1 MLGSIVSAALQLRFI
16 VVILAVLLIG
26 VGIRTL
32 PSTQLDVFPEFAPP
46 LVEIQTEAPGL
57 SVTEVESLVTVP
69 IENAMNGVAGLQ
81 TLRSKSV
88 LGLSSVVLILQPG
101 TNLPAARQLVQER
114 LSLAAGRLPTVV
126 KPPVM
131 LSPLS
136 SLSRVMKIGVS
147 SNSLSQMEM
156 TDTVRW
162 SVRPRLMAVPGVAN
176 VAIWGQRD
184 RQLQVL
190 VDPER
195 LRLNNVSLST
205 VVNATRDAVVPETG
219 GFIDTANQR
228 LPVTNQASVA
238 TVSDLSNVPLAT
250 TRPATPNQAV
260 GLQAPLKLG
269 DVATLREGFPP
280 PIGDAI
286 INDRPGLLL
295 IVEKQPGANTLEV
308 TRQVEATLNDLK
320 PGLKDLEL
328 DPTIFRPATFIERA
342 LENLNH
348 ALIIGCILVAVVLT
362 LFLYDWRTAFISL
375 TAIPLSLVA
384 AGLVLAWTGAT
395 VNTMV
400 LAGLILALGE
410 VVDDA
415 IIDVENIQRRL
426 RLNRTLEH
434 PEGAL
439 SVVFKAS
446 LEVRSAIVYATL
458 IVILVF
464 LPVFLLDGLAG
475 AFFRPLAVAYV
486 LAVAASLGV
495 ALTLTPALSLI
506 LLAKAPLRERE
517 LPLVRWLRRGY
528 RRVLPGLVRRP
539 KAAIALLLVAFVGS
553 GILASR
559 FGEELFPQFKETDF
573 LMHWVGKP
581 GTSPEAMNRT
591 ILAVSGELRAIPGV
605 RNFGSH
611 IGRAE
616 VADEVVGPNFA
627 ELWISIDPDVDY
639 DATTAKIQ
647 TVVDGYPGL
656 YRDVLTYL
664 KERTKEVL
672 SGSSG
677 GVVVRLYGTDLDTL
691 RAKATEIQSVLR
703 DVPGVTNLKLEPQ
716 VLVPSIEVKLR
727 PEAAARYGLSAGEV
741 RRTMA
746 TLLKGQK
753 VGEVF
758 TEQRACDVVVWGE
771 QNLRADIAALREI
784 RIATPLGGDIRL
796 GDAVDLRM
804 APMPNIV
811 QRENTS
817 RRIDVTCDVT
827 GKDLGTV
834 AREIESR
841 VRKLDFARGYHPEF
855 LGEYAARQSART
867 RLGLLAAVSLLGI
880 LMVIYTDF
888 KSVQLTGLVAVT
900 LPFALVGG
908 VFAAALGGG
917 VISLGSLVGFV
928 TVLGIAARNG
938 ILLVSHYRHLEEE
951 EGQPFGLDLI
961 LRGAEE
967 RLSPIL
973 MTATVTGLAL
983 VPVVYGGVKPGQE
996 IEYPMACVIL
1006 GGLGT
1011 STLLNLFVLPALFLR
1026 FGGKRPEPGHFL
1038 PNPDGDLEPV
1048 GTLEPEK
1055 G

>member
-1 MLGSIVSAALQLRFI
+1 MLASIVSAALRLRFI

-101 TNLPAARQLVQER
+101 TDLPAARQLVQER
-114 LSLAAGRLPTVV
+114 LALAASRLPTAV

-136 SLSRVMKIGVS
+136 SLSRVMKIGMTS
-147 SNSLSQMEM
+147 KPLSQM
-156 TDTVRW
+156 DLSDAARW
-162 SVRPRLMAVPGVAN
+162 TIRPRLMAIPGVAN

-195 LRLNNVSLST
+195 LRLHNVSLTT

-219 GFIDTANQR
+219 GGVDTANQR
-228 LPVTNQASVA
+228 LPVTNLPSV
-238 TVSDLSNVPLAT
+238 TTPSDLAVVPLT
-250 TRPATPNQAV
+250 VTRAAANGPTPVQT
-260 GLQAPLKLG
+260 PLKLG
-269 DVATLREGFPP
+269 DVANLREGFPP
-280 PIGDAI
+280 PIGDAV
-286 INDRPGLLL
+286 INDGPGLLL
-295 IVEKQPGANTLEV
+295 IVEKQPRANTLDV
-308 TRQVEATLNDLK
+308 TRKVEAALQDLK
-320 PGLKDLEL
+320 PGLKDI
-328 DPTIFRPATFIERA
+328 DIDATIFRPATFIERSLA
-342 LENLNH
+342 SLNH
-348 ALIIGCILVAVVLT
+348 ALLIGCVLVAVVLII
-362 LFLYDWRTAFISL
+362 FLYDWRTAFISL

-384 AGLVLAWTGAT
+384 AGLALAWAGAT

-415 IIDVENIQRRL
+415 VIDVENIQRRL
-426 RLNRTLEH
+426 RLNRLLEN
-434 PEGAL
+434 PEPSL
-439 SVVFKAS
+439 TVVFKAS

-475 AFFRPLAVAYV
+475 AFFRLLAVAYA
-486 LAVAASLGV
+486 LAVASSLAV

-506 LLAKAPLRERE
+506 LLANASHRERE
-517 LPLVRWLRRGY
+517 SPLTRWLGKAY
-528 RRVLPGLVRRP
+528 QKILPPIVNRP
-539 KAAIALLLVAFVGS
+539 KTAMAGLLVAFVIS
-553 GILASR
+553 GGAAAR

-581 GTSPEAMNRT
+581 GTSPDAMSRS
-591 ILAVSGELRAIPGV
+591 IRAVSAELRAIPGV

-627 ELWISIDPDVDY
+627 ELWISVAPNVDY

-677 GVVVRLYGTDLDTL
+677 GVVVRLYGTDLDVL
-691 RAKATEIQSVLR
+691 RAKAAEIQGVLKE
-703 DVPGVTNLKLEPQ
+703 VPGVTNLKLEPQ
-716 VLVPSIEVKLR
+716 VLVPSIEVGLK
-727 PEAAARYGLSAGEV
+727 PEAAARCGLTAGEV

-753 VGEVF
+753 VGEIF

-771 QNLRADIAALREI
+771 PHLRTDIATLRDI

-796 GDAVDLRM
+796 GDAVEIRM

-811 QRENTS
+811 QRENAS
-817 RRIDVTCDVT
+817 RRIDVTCDVA
-827 GKDLGTV
+827 GKDLGSV
-834 AREIESR
+834 AREIEAR
-841 VRKLDFARGYHPEF
+841 VRKMEFPRGYHPEF
-855 LGEYAARQSART
+855 LGEYAARQAART
-867 RLGLLAAVSLLGI
+867 RLLLFAGVSLIGI
-880 LMVIYTDF
+880 LIVIYTDF
-888 KSVQLTGLVAVT
+888 KSAKLTALVAAT

-908 VFAAALGGG
+908 VFAVTLTGGI
-917 VISLGSLVGFV
+917 VSLGALIGFV

-938 ILLVSHYRHLEEE
+938 ILLVSHYRHLETEE
-951 EGQPFGLDLI
+951 SQTFGVDLI
-961 LRGAEE
+961 LRGARE

-973 MTATVTGLAL
+973 MTASVTGLAL
-983 VPVVYGGVKPGQE
+983 VPVVFGGVKPGQE

-1006 GGLGT
+1006 GGLTT
-1011 STLLNLFVLPALFLR
+1011 STLLNLFLLPALYFY
-1026 FGGKRPEPGHFL
+1026 FGRLSPHGQSFSSETQA
-1038 PNPDGDLEPV
+1038 EI
-1048 GTLEPEK
+1048 
-1055 G
+1055 

>member
-1 MLGSIVSAALQLRFI
+1 MLASIVAAALRLRFI
-16 VVILAVLLIG
+16 VVLLAVLLIG

-101 TNLPAARQLVQER
+101 TDLPAARQLVQER
-114 LSLAAGRLPTVV
+114 LALAASRLPTVV

-136 SLSRVMKIGVS
+136 SLSRVMKIGMS
-147 SNSLSQMEM
+147 SRQLSQMELS
-156 TDTVRW
+156 DAARW
-162 SVRPRLMAVPGVAN
+162 TIRPRLMAIPGVAN

-195 LRLNNVSLST
+195 LRLHNVSLTT

-219 GFIDTANQR
+219 GFVDTPNQR
-228 LPVTNQASVA
+228 LPVTNLASV
-238 TVSDLSNVPLAT
+238 TTPSDLANTPLSV
-250 TRPATPNQAV
+250 TRAPALANAPGPVQTP
-260 GLQAPLKLG
+260 LRLG
-269 DVATLREGFPP
+269 DVANLKEGFPP
-280 PIGDAI
+280 PIGDAV
-286 INDRPGLLL
+286 INDGPGLLL
-295 IVEKQPGANTLEV
+295 IVEKQPRANTLEV
-308 TRQVEATLNDLK
+308 TRKVEAALQDLK
-320 PGLKDLEL
+320 PGLKNIDL
-328 DPTIFRPATFIERA
+328 DSTIFRPATFIERSLA
-342 LENLNH
+342 SLNH
-348 ALIIGCILVAVVLT
+348 ALLIGCVLVAVVLII
-362 LFLYDWRTAFISL
+362 FLYDWRTAFISL

-426 RLNRTLEH
+426 RLNRGLEN
-434 PEGAL
+434 PESPL
-439 SVVFKAS
+439 KVVFNAS

-486 LAVAASLGV
+486 LAVGSSLAV

-506 LLAKAPLRERE
+506 LLGNARHRERE
-517 LPLVRWLRRGY
+517 APLSRWLGAAY
-528 RRVLPGLVRRP
+528 HKILPTIVTRP
-539 KAAIALLLVAFVGS
+539 KTALAGLLVAFAVS
-553 GILASR
+553 GVAASR
-559 FGEELFPQFKETDF
+559 LGEELFPQFKETDF

-581 GTSPEAMNRT
+581 GTSPEAMNRS
-591 ILAVSGELRAIPGV
+591 IRAVSAELRAIPGV

-627 ELWISIDPDVDY
+627 ELWISIDPNVDY
-639 DATTAKIQ
+639 DATTARIQ

-672 SGSSG
+672 SGASG
-677 GVVVRLYGTDLDTL
+677 GVVVRLYGTDLDVL
-691 RAKATEIQSVLR
+691 RAKAAEIQGVLK

-716 VLVPSIEVKLR
+716 VLVPAIEVSLK
-727 PEAAARYGLSAGEV
+727 PEAAGRSGLTAGEV

-758 TEQRACDVVVWGE
+758 TEQRACDVVVWGDPR
-771 QNLRADIAALREI
+771 LRTDIAALRDI

-796 GDAVDLRM
+796 GDAVEIRM

-811 QRENTS
+811 QRENAS
-817 RRIDVTCDVT
+817 RRIDVTCDVS
-827 GKDLGTV
+827 GKDLGSV
-834 AREIESR
+834 AREIQAR
-841 VRKLDFARGYHPEF
+841 VGKMDFPRGYHPEF
-855 LGEYAARQSART
+855 LGEYAARQAART
-867 RLGLLAAVSLLGI
+867 RLLLLAGLSLLGI

-888 KSVQLTGLVAVT
+888 KSARLTALVAAT

-908 VFAAALGGG
+908 VFAVVVTGGI
-917 VISLGSLVGFV
+917 VSLGSLIGFV

-938 ILLVSHYRHLEEE
+938 ILLVSHYRHLETDEA
-951 EGQPFGLDLI
+951 QPFGVDLI
-961 LRGAEE
+961 VRGARE

-973 MTATVTGLAL
+973 MTASVTGLAL
-983 VPVVYGGVKPGQE
+983 VPVVLGGVKPGQE

-1006 GGLGT
+1006 GGLAT
-1011 STLLNLFVLPALFLR
+1011 STLLNLFVLPALYLQ
-1026 FGGKRPEPGHFL
+1026 FGDRSSRSQAEI
-1038 PNPDGDLEPV
+1038 
-1048 GTLEPEK
+1048 
-1055 G
+1055 